1 MRATIDV
8 PADLIPHSGVIGFT
22 VVGDSMTP
30 DILDGDNVVVDP
42 YATVQ
47 DGDIGVVWI
56 RTPAAKGLVVKRVV
70 RQGETVRLESSN
82 PAYAPEVVRDA
93 VVIGRVVLIQRFTDT
108 S

>member
-70 RQGETVRLESSN
+70 RQGEAVRLESSN

-93 VVIGRVVLIQRFTDT
+93 VVIGRVVLIQRFTDI

>member
-42 YATVQ
+42 YAVVGNGQ
-47 DGDIGVVWI
+47 IGVVWI
-56 RTPAAKGLVVKRVV
+56 RTATAKGLVVKRVY
-70 RQGETVRLESSN
+70 REDGAVRLESAN
-82 PAYAPEVVRDA
+82 PAYAPEVVHDA
-93 VVIGRVVLIQRFTDT
+93 VVVGRVVLIQRFT